1 MYGPFCRGA
10 IPAGA
15 GKVQFIGRRCST
27 CAVCFFAVLR
37 VILKILLTRNA
48 RGAKMTA
55 DTAGITCRLLFG
67 ARLAQA
73 NLTAQKAMREAQPE
87 LRQAFKS
94 DPEGTAMPEL
104 RLRGMTPTA

>member
-27 CAVCFFAVLR
+27 CAVCFF
-37 VILKILLTRNA
+37 
-48 RGAKMTA
+48 
-55 DTAGITCRLLFG
+55 G

-94 DPEGTAMPEL
+94 APEGTAMPAL

>member
-37 VILKILLTRNA
+37 GDFEKPI
-48 RGAKMTA
+48 
-55 DTAGITCRLLFG
+55 DTERPRC
-67 ARLAQA
+67 
-73 NLTAQKAMREAQPE
+73 
-87 LRQAFKS
+87 
-94 DPEGTAMPEL
+94 
-104 RLRGMTPTA
+104 

>member
-37 VILKILLTRNA
+37 VILKIILTLNA

-55 DTAGITCRLLFG
+55 DTAGILVVCF
-67 ARLAQA
+67 LA
-73 NLTAQKAMREAQPE
+73 L
-87 LRQAFKS
+87 
-94 DPEGTAMPEL
+94 G
-104 RLRGMTPTA
+104 

>member
-15 GKVQFIGRRCST
+15 GKGQFIGKRCGT

-37 VILKILLTRNA
+37 GDLKILLTRNA

-55 DTAGITCRLLFG
+55 DTAGILVVCF
-67 ARLAQA
+67 
-73 NLTAQKAMREAQPE
+73 LT
-87 LRQAFKS
+87 L
-94 DPEGTAMPEL
+94 G
-104 RLRGMTPTA
+104 